1 MSVKLIYTENLREMA
16 CCGESHSEPLTAKA
30 LLDAVKNSDDATKQQ
45 LKEAL
50 DIKEKEYEDVFSIGD
65 GKVFPIEK

>member
-1 MSVKLIYTENLREMA
+1 MA
-16 CCGESHSEPLTAKA
+16 CCGESHSE